1 MADLQT
7 QVQIISRERWMGQMQ
22 INLRISWDHPLNS
35 AIIVHQ
41 KCVKSIRYYDSLKS
55 ITLQNK
61 VKIAD
66 VDNNGFD
73 LTTLLKIRLNHSDF
87 LSNWS

>member
-1 MADLQT
+1 
-7 QVQIISRERWMGQMQ
+7 MGLMQ
-22 INLRISWDHPLNS
+22 INLRISWNHPLNS

-41 KCVKSIRYYDSLKS
+41 KCVKSIRDYDSLKS

-61 VKIAD
+61 VKIVD
-66 VDNNGFD
+66 VNSNGFD
-73 LTTLLKIRLNHSDF
+73 LMTLPKIRFNHSDF